1 MKNGGKLKTIT
12 AIFVTAL
19 LMNSGAIAQYKL
31 EYKATGSSPLHYK
44 AHTTLQTTE
53 SMMGQEAKVFVTSNQ
68 SISMTSTRSGDE
80 LLYGITIDSSANIA
94 VLPNGDTSRTSSPA
108 VGMTKQ
114 TLVHP
119 NGDQISSVWADT
131 AFAKTQAGQTKDF
144 GSFFFR
150 LPDKEV
156 KIGSVWNQKKTDTVA
171 TGGGEG
177 SIMVTTNSNYKLV
190 NKETVEGIPCVKIEF
205 SGKVALNGGTVY
217 QGIEFGISGTG
228 AISGTAIFDY
238 TNGKVV
244 RISGTSVQDLMMASS
259 GQQKVTIPMN
269 QKTSYD
275 LSLVR

>member
-19 LMNSGAIAQYKL
+19 LMNAGAFAQYKL

-80 LLYGITIDSSANIA
+80 LLYDITIDSSANIA

-108 VGMTKQ
+108 VGKTKQ

-156 KIGSVWNQKKTDTVA
+156 KIGSIWNQKKTDTVA

-228 AISGTAIFDY
+228 TISGTAIFDY